1 MKNIFNFGGQN
12 PFKEAKTENYI
23 QLDQTGADS
32 FTVTYGLQQTTKLR
46 YEQAA
51 KELGECIFHCLA
63 SEGLLDNGV

>member
-23 QLDQTGADS
+23 QLDQVGADS
-32 FTVTYGLQQTTKLR
+32 FTVTYGLQQKTQLR

-51 KELGECIFHCLA
+51 KELGQCIFHYLA
-63 SEGLLDNGV
+63 CDGLLDNAS